1 MRNALGSVQS
11 VLTLGATSDIA
22 RATELALARA
32 GARRFVLAARDVD
45 AAERA
50 ATELQAAGASAV
62 VQAFDAEDLAGHE
75 LLLDEAFATTGDI
88 DLVLLAFGVL
98 CDQEEALRDPAVA
111 VHTAT
116 VNYVAAVSLLTGLA
130 RRLRAQGHG
139 TIVVLSSVAGQRPRR
154 SNFVYGSSKAG
165 LDAFAQGLGDTLT
178 PSGVRVMVVRP
189 GFVHTK
195 MTAGMPPAPLST
207 TPDRVA
213 DAIVSALARGTET
226 VWVPP
231 SLAVVMAVLCHLP
244 RAVFRRLPI

>member
-1 MRNALGSVQS
+1 MRNALGGVQS

-22 RATELALARA
+22 RATGLALTRT
-32 GARRFVLAARDVD
+32 GARHFVLAARDTD

-50 ATELQAAGASAV
+50 AAELHAAGATTR
-62 VQAFDAEDLAGHE
+62 VQTFEAEDVASHE
-75 LLLDEAFATTGDI
+75 RLLDEAFATGDI

-98 CDQEEALRDPAVA
+98 CDQEQALRDPAVA

-116 VNYVAAVSLLTGLA
+116 VNYVAAVSLLVGVA
-130 RRLRAQGHG
+130 QRLRHQGHG
-139 TIVVLSSVAGQRPRR
+139 TIVVLSSVAGQRARK

-165 LDAFAQGLGDTLT
+165 LDAFAQGLGDALA
-178 PSGVRVMVVRP
+178 PEGVRVLVVRP
-189 GFVHTK
+189 GFVHTR

-213 DAIVSALARGTET
+213 DAIVLALAHGTET
-226 VWVPP
+226 VWVPRP
-231 SLAVVMAVLCHLP
+231 LRLVMAVLCHLP

>member
-1 MRNALGSVQS
+1 VRNALGSVQS

-22 RATELALARA
+22 RATELALGRA
-32 GARRFVLAARDVD
+32 GARRFVLAARDPD
-45 AAERA
+45 AAEKAAAELRA
-50 ATELQAAGASAV
+50 EGASVV
-62 VQAFDAEDLAGHE
+62 VQMFDAEDTAGHE
-75 LLLDEAFATTGDI
+75 PLLDEAFATGDI

-98 CDQEEALRDPAVA
+98 CDQEEAMRDPAVA

-116 VNYVAAVSLLTGLA
+116 VNYVAAVSLLTGVA
-130 RRLRAQGHG
+130 SRLQQQGHG
-139 TIVVLSSVAGQRPRR
+139 TIVVLSSVAAQRPRK

-165 LDAFAQGLGDTLT
+165 LDAFAQGLGDALA
-178 PSGVRVMVVRP
+178 PSGIRVMVVRP

-213 DAIVSALARGTET
+213 NAIVSALARGTET
-226 VWVPP
+226 VWVPR
-231 SLAVVMAVLCHLP
+231 SLQLVMAVLCHLP